1 MRKKKFLDPIE
12 DDIYTEEGIEE
23 QLDSEGIED
32 WEAGFMEG
40 YENA

>member
-1 MRKKKFLDPIE
+1 MRKKKYLDPIE
-12 DDIYTEEGIEE
+12 DDIYTEEGIEM
-23 QLDSEGIED
+23 QLEDGEIED